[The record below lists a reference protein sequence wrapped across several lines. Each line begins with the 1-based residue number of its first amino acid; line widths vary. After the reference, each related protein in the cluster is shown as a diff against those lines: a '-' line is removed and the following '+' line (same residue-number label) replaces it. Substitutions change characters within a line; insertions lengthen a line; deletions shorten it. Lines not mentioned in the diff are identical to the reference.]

1 MGQITPLLWAS
12 FSMFFF
18 RTNITYLATWH
29 KMVKKTPKRLNDNV
43 NAKQCYFYY
52 DDYCID
58 DCEKLEGKDTLKT
71 LRSRSRLILSYSRVQ
86 NHFRVQW
93 KITFPSKT
101 LWLLN
106 QSRRC
111 QSMWGAQVIP
121 MCYPW
126 VKLQTSWEPPQLSE
140 LSDCGMGCPRK
151 YHVQAGAA
159 QADIHQGWVG
169 HLPVISDTLY

>member
-18 RTNITYLATWH
+18 WTNITYLATWH

-93 KITFPSKT
+93 KSLSHQRHFGYSTRAGDVKACGAHRWYPCVIHVLNYRLHENHPNCQNSLTVE
-101 LWLLN
+101 WALLESTMFK
-106 QSRRC
+106 QGLLR
-111 QSMWGAQVIP
+111 
-121 MCYPW
+121 
-126 VKLQTSWEPPQLSE
+126 QTSIKDGW
-140 LSDCGMGCPRK
+140 
-151 YHVQAGAA
+151 
-159 QADIHQGWVG
+159 DIC
-169 HLPVISDTLY
+169 L